1 MNRWN
6 SESHQARLNGRVV
19 TEEDEVNH
27 DYDDIITLPHY
38 ELKHHPRMSMW
49 NRAAQ
54 FAPFAAL
61 TGYDAAIQ
69 ESGRLTDEWI
79 DLGEL
84 GNEELNRKMEL
95 MVSMLPE
102 HPSVT
107 IEYFVPD
114 KHKAGG
120 SYQTSTGNVKR
131 IDEYEKCIE
140 FTDGKKIPL
149 EVIRDIKIE

>member
-1 MNRWN
+1 MTN
-6 SESHQARLNGRVV
+6 
-19 TEEDEVNH
+19 
-27 DYDDIITLPHY
+27 DYDDIINQPHY
-38 ELKHHPRMSMW
+38 EPKHHPRMSMW

-69 ESGRLTDEWI
+69 ESGRLTDNW
-79 DLGEL
+79 LGLSES
-84 GNEELNRKMEL
+84 GNEEMNRKMEL
-95 MVSMLPE
+95 IVSILPE

-114 KHKAGG
+114 EHKAGG
-120 SYQTSTGNVKR
+120 SYQSYTGNVKR

-140 FTDGKKIPL
+140 FTDGKKVPL
-149 EVIRDIKIE
+149 DVIREIKID